1 MAWLAH
7 HSDGIASDGAGVVP
21 LSIQDVESSCT
32 EREYFQVKG
41 EVTRIESSNVPEEL
55 LEEAGNHRRFIVC
68 KLHILPLVIKPTQQL
83 YLALDTRQLVNV
95 LHGNLNDLDFL
106 DLEGD
111 LIADHSRVLEVDV
124 EKCFQ
129 ALRMLYNAEYCW
141 GGSMSVM
148 NTEQT
153 HPNAS
158 SSGGPPENKR
168 AYLTLCMDVVEAKGV
183 FKDSPILL
191 SNFSKSVG
199 GILEQRHAGTP
210 TDLRVGTAV
219 ALSSV
224 AKYWVL
230 TNLFPGPIPQ
240 VSVYGLH
247 PPRPCDGS
255 KPQDGLSQHQQ
266 HCLPALPPPPGV
278 NMATDTM
285 SLLPQH
291 PHSQVAGLHMDQ
303 GPLDNSDKNKID
315 KGTCTVERCGDNQ
328 RLVAK
333 GNNSGRSRNLP
344 VTSRWCKAALARS
357 LRPFL
362 FLLSNWSSRLQQ
374 DHPRLL
380 PPLYSLF
387 LSVTFLHPQS
397 GQSCSTPLH
406 PLLCSN
412 PQGSKSLAKHPPPL
426 LCGCSVANRALPNH
440 LSGENKKSRLTAG
453 WHQSP
458 LPTITTL
465 LIRFTTVTR
474 RTTLPIQ
481 FTALFG
487 KTEQTRRQKEENLRA
502 AHPGY
507 SIAASH
513 PSVGSSSTHERSTAP
528 TSLTSPHLRNPTP
541 PHTSPRSPLYFPPPK
556 QEAQHPLSL
565 HVSPTTRKYLD
576 SFRQQAPL
584 SPLSPTRPAYHL
596 KPLATPTR
604 AYQFS
609 PTFIPYTGQGDPRI
623 AKATQANIVPA
634 KQAPV
639 VIKQLSELF

>member
-1 MAWLAH
+1 MLVVLSSTAG
-7 HSDGIASDGAGVVP
+7 DG
-21 LSIQDVESSCT
+21 E
-32 EREYFQVKG
+32 
-41 EVTRIESSNVPEEL
+41 IE
-55 LEEAGNHRRFIVC
+55 
-68 KLHILPLVIKPTQQL
+68 
-83 YLALDTRQLVNV
+83 
-95 LHGNLNDLDFL
+95 
-106 DLEGD
+106 
-111 LIADHSRVLEVDV
+111 
-124 EKCFQ
+124 
-129 ALRMLYNAEYCW
+129 
-141 GGSMSVM
+141 
-148 NTEQT
+148 
-153 HPNAS
+153 
-158 SSGGPPENKR
+158 
-168 AYLTLCMDVVEAKGV
+168 
-183 FKDSPILL
+183 
-191 SNFSKSVG
+191 
-199 GILEQRHAGTP
+199 EQRHAGTP

-333 GNNSGRSRNLP
+333 GNNNGRSRNLP

-357 LRPFL
+357 LGPFL

-374 DHPRLL
+374 YHPRLL
-380 PPLYSLF
+380 LVIVLTGGRDRNPEKEENVLQRENRVKTNENKKLFEELIHESLNQKR
-387 LSVTFLHPQS
+387 LVS
-397 GQSCSTPLH
+397 
-406 PLLCSN
+406 
-412 PQGSKSLAKHPPPL
+412 
-426 LCGCSVANRALPNH
+426 NRALVVTIH
-440 LSGENKKSRLTAG
+440 IR
-453 WHQSP
+453 P
-458 LPTITTL
+458 LVL
-465 LIRFTTVTR
+465 
-474 RTTLPIQ
+474 
-481 FTALFG
+481 
-487 KTEQTRRQKEENLRA
+487 N
-502 AHPGY
+502 
-507 SIAASH
+507 
-513 PSVGSSSTHERSTAP
+513 
-528 TSLTSPHLRNPTP
+528 
-541 PHTSPRSPLYFPPPK
+541 
-556 QEAQHPLSL
+556 
-565 HVSPTTRKYLD
+565 PTTRNYLD

-596 KPLATPTR
+596 KPLATPTTPTR

-609 PTFIPYTGQGDPRI
+609 PTFVPYTGQGDPRI

-639 VIKQLSELF
+639 VIKKLFELF